1 MIPDVG
7 LNPGDV
13 LHHAPL
19 RPQVYFHACKR
30 LIKRLS
36 TSCCTMAK
44 PGLVYGTMGRI
55 EPLLEP
61 CILPRFL
68 DLDQDGKTMA
78 EYVWIGGSGSDL
90 RSKTRVITKEV
101 KSVKDLPIWNYD
113 GSSTGQGARCAP
125 SGKLCPP
132 VRLICRPV
140 SLHWSNCTST
150 HVITGFTIKSEHG
163 LS

>member
-1 MIPDVG
+1 MVHDRAELPDVG

-13 LHHAPL
+13 PHHAPL
-19 RPQVYFHACKR
+19 RPQVYFHACTRLTKR
-30 LIKRLS
+30 LP
-36 TSCCTMAK
+36 TSCSTMAK

-113 GSSTGQGARCAP
+113 GSSTGQAPGAHPARAQGPPCALSAGLGASIGAIAP
-125 SGKLCPP
+125 A
-132 VRLICRPV
+132 
-140 SLHWSNCTST
+140 ST
-150 HVITGFTIKSEHG
+150 
-163 LS
+163 